1 MEKKKVRK
9 NKNKQQNK
17 IKRKMKRKK
26 RKKMIVTIFSPGHPL
41 SLFLPP
47 Q

>member
-9 NKNKQQNK
+9 DKQQNK
-17 IKRKMKRKK
+17 IKQKTKRKK
-26 RKKMIVTIFSPGHPL
+26 RKKMIVTIFSPGHSL